1 MNNYEFDMPTKVFFG
16 EGMLQNLKEI
26 KKYGNK
32 VLLHY
37 GKNSIKNNGI
47 YDKVVE
53 CLKENGI
60 EYVDLGGVEANPN
73 LTLAYEGIKICKEQN
88 IDFIL
93 AVGGGSTIDSAKA
106 IALGSKV
113 DVDVWDYYTGKVT
126 EDYEPLPIGVVLT
139 IPAAG
144 SETSPIS
151 VLVNKETKAKLS
163 VRSEKLRAKFS
174 VLDPT
179 FTFSLSAYQIACG
192 CSDILAHLMERYF
205 TPTKDVAFT
214 DALLEGAM
222 RTVVEMSEDT
232 VNNLNDYN
240 KRSEIMQIGSLA
252 HNDALSMGRVG
263 DWACHGIERNVSGY
277 YDNAHGEGLSIIY
290 PAWCRTTYKTDEK
303 RFLQFFKN
311 VFNLELTGD
320 NEKDIKDGILLLEKF
335 YTSIGLAIRF
345 SDTKDINMTEEHKKQ
360 LAKQGE
366 NSGAFHKLSYDDI
379 IKLLDFAM

>member
-16 EGMLQNLKEI
+16 EGMLENLKEI

-37 GKNSIKNNGI
+37 GKNSIKTNGV

-73 LTLAYEGIKICKEQN
+73 VTLAYEGIKICKEQN

-113 DVDVWDYYTGKVT
+113 VDDVWDYYNGKVT
-126 EDYEPLPIGVVLT
+126 KAYEPLPIGVVLT

-144 SETSPIS
+144 SETSPVS
-151 VLVNKETKAKLS
+151 VLVNKQTKEKLS

-174 VLDPT
+174 ILDPT

-205 TPTKDVAFT
+205 TPTKNVAFT

-222 RTVVEMSEDT
+222 KTVVETSFDT
-232 VNNLNDYN
+232 VNNLTDYN

-290 PAWCRTTYKTDEK
+290 PAWFKTTYKTDEK

-320 NEKDIKDGILLLEKF
+320 NEKDIQNGILLLEKF
-335 YTSIGLAIRF
+335 YTSLGLAIRF